1 MLHLQATHLELE
13 KVKEQSEVKVHQ
25 LEAQLETQTG
35 SLKRDL
41 ADLEQKAAHLGQ
53 QKVQLQ
59 QNNTKLV
66 LTNLMLM
73 NKAKQLEDNSRALVA
88 KQEDL
93 QHQVRYYLLGEQW
106 APILRTAE
114 LVPPVSTCAT
124 ALSTHGSSTTR
135 GQQVNGGL

>member
-1 MLHLQATHLELE
+1 MLRLQATHLELE
-13 KVKEQSEVKVHQ
+13 KVKDHSDVKVHQ

-35 SLKRDL
+35 SLKREL
-41 ADLEQKAAHLGQ
+41 AELEQKAADLGQ

-93 QHQVRYYLLGEQW
+93 QHQVSNIHVAAGA
-106 APILRTAE
+106 APAVRSRWLSWSHT
-114 LVPPVSTCAT
+114 PT
-124 ALSTHGSSTTR
+124 ALCC
-135 GQQVNGGL
+135 